1 MNMSELEKVIMG
13 AAAAMV
19 MIYLLGPSAIW
30 RITKTFA
37 EWALVILVLI
47 WAS

>member
-1 MNMSELEKVIMG
+1 MSELDKVIIG

-19 MIYLLGPSAIW
+19 VIYLLGPSAIW
-30 RITKTFA
+30 RIAKTLA

-47 WAS
+47 WAL